1 MFTTFDD
8 SILKPRTT
16 MDSDDFVRSRSA
28 PPASVTSVWGERN
41 EQKAIALDPK
51 LTHLYQSQRRLNPR
65 LPKPLYTNFV
75 DSKKSSNPWNAAPG
89 APSILKSVTEERS
102 GSLQEELR
110 TGSPIYSSNHQ
121 QNDKSKTSSTSS
133 LENAFSSMR
142 VSRQAVRGAKTQ
154 LNVEKLS
161 NAPWKDVASHI
172 IFSYTND

>member
-1 MFTTFDD
+1 MFGTTFDD
-8 SILKPRTT
+8 SILKPRVTS
-16 MDSDDFVRSRSA
+16 DSDEFVRSRSA
-28 PPASVTSVWGERN
+28 PPGIPCRVGYPHR
-41 EQKAIALDPK
+41 KAIAMDPK
-51 LTHLYQSQRRLNPR
+51 LTYLYQSQRRLNPR

-142 VSRQAVRGAKTQ
+142 VSRQAQ
-154 LNVEKLS
+154 LNHHPVPDISVATLLS
-161 NAPWKDVASHI
+161 I
-172 IFSYTND
+172 IFKPTRKL